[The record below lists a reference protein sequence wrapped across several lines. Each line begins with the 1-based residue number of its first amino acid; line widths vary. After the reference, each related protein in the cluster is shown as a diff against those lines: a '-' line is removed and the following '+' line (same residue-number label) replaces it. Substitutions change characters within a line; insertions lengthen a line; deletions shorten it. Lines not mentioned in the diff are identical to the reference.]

1 MSAPALVE
9 RDRACTGGGLWPSA
23 LRGFG

>member
-23 LRGFG
+23 LRVFG